1 MSAIQY
7 AVNLAT
13 TPAIADPH
21 IIWAFAGPSIV
32 GFILSVVFW
41 FVFKHLNNE
50 EYVVAGLDSDSD
62 SVILPADH
70 RVGDEEDSGSERL
83 GVETVVVGEKGAE

>member
-13 TPAIADPH
+13 TPAIKDPH

-32 GFILSVVFW
+32 GFVSAIAFW
-41 FVFKHLNNE
+41 FVFKDLNSE
-50 EYVVAGLDSDSD
+50 EYIVAGLDSD

-70 RVGDEEDSGSERL
+70 RVGDEEESGSGSERL
-83 GVETVVVGEKGAE
+83 GIETVVVGEKGA